1 MPREGDGERLDGRE
15 QLLLQAHHEQGG
27 GSPGAR
33 RPGLQPC
40 LPQAAVFVEEAGEDE
55 LRGVLRQAVD
65 DDAPHVPFRKA
76 ALDRA
81 DILLDAPYHHVF
93 ESVLSPDRHPS
104 GEAVRVEQLE
114 QGGEAVGMAVVGR
127 GGEEQAVF
135 EAPSQIANRTGELRL
150 DAVTPAARRGGVMG
164 FVQDQ
169 QAARLH
175 LAEPLAHGVRPGRV
189 DEQVV
194 RHEKAAVGAP
204 RVDAEASLLA
214 DPREPGAV
222 EDDEEEAEAF
232 LHLGLPLLQD
242 GRGRGDDDRPG
253 LLAKEQFAGDE
264 AGFDGLA
271 EAGVVGDEE
280 VDARQAE
287 RLAQRLHLVGVDP
300 DAGAKRRLEEVRI
313 GSGHAVPAQRM
324 QEGAEVAGRVEAPR
338 ADGAPRFLLQD
349 AAVDLEVPIDLQGLP
364 LGIVVGARE
373 ADPRGCGRRGGLHR
387 LHEPAPRAHLDELA
401 DARGTFGQQAESR
414 AQWSSAQGAVSACA
428 WPGRCRPAGTARSSA
443 GRTGSRRYPARTGSA
458 GSAGSSTR

>member
-1 MPREGDGERLDGRE
+1 MPTTFSVKISTRRSFQRAATAGAVAVHKGAAVAGHLRLAGPCPFPLLAHRHPMPREGDGERLDGRE

-27 GSPGAR
+27 GGPGAR

-55 LRGVLRQAVD
+55 LRDVLRQAVD

-81 DILLDAPYHHVF
+81 DVLLDAPYHHVF
-93 ESVLSPDRHPS
+93 ESVPSPDRHPS

-204 RVDAEASLLA
+204 RVDAEAPLLA

-253 LLAKEQFAGDE
+253 RAARMEQTSSPPVCGAGRGTRDS
-264 AGFDGLA
+264 AWRN
-271 EAGVVGDEE
+271 
-280 VDARQAE
+280 RQAT
-287 RLAQRLHLVGVDP
+287 AP
-300 DAGAKRRLEEVRI
+300 
-313 GSGHAVPAQRM
+313 
-324 QEGAEVAGRVEAPR
+324 EVAVRGR
-338 ADGAPRFLLQD
+338 
-349 AAVDLEVPIDLQGLP
+349 
-364 LGIVVGARE
+364 
-373 ADPRGCGRRGGLHR
+373 
-387 LHEPAPRAHLDELA
+387 
-401 DARGTFGQQAESR
+401 
-414 AQWSSAQGAVSACA
+414 
-428 WPGRCRPAGTARSSA
+428 
-443 GRTGSRRYPARTGSA
+443 
-458 GSAGSSTR
+458 